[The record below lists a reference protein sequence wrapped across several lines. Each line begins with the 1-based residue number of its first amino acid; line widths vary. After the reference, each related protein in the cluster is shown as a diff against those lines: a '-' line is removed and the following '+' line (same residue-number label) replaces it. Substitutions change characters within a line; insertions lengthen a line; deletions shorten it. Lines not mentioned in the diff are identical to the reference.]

1 VCLTDPLAC
10 VHRACR
16 LMDGSIRWACARSS
30 RYLRAM
36 FKLAGLQV
44 MVQQRQQGFPTDLF
58 PVLMFA
64 MQ

>member
-1 VCLTDPLAC
+1 
-10 VHRACR
+10 
-16 LMDGSIRWACARSS
+16 
-30 RYLRAM
+30 M